1 MIGARCKVSLGYSV
15 DLLLIITPLYLPV
28 PKKIMRVSTHHDP
41 SNGGPAAD
49 LLSRASS
56 CNTTPVTSLIQPL
69 CCRQDDVSFPR
80 VHIHF
85 NLPTCSW
92 SSFLL
97 AVSLWQI
104 LSFHLTACSNLTVQ
118 YCWGISLVAV
128 TKYFFGGKF
137 FLVAVTKNFFS
148 GIFGCHQLFYRVSYQ
163 LRDWSPMVVCTLLSL
178 LWRSKII
185 LITNC

>member
-1 MIGARCKVSLGYSV
+1 
-15 DLLLIITPLYLPV
+15 
-28 PKKIMRVSTHHDP
+28 MRVSTHHDP

-104 LSFHLTACSNLTVQ
+104 LSFYLTACSNLTVQ

-137 FLVAVTKNFFS
+137 FWWQLPKISLAAFLAVTNYS
-148 GIFGCHQLFYRVSYQ
+148 TVSA
-163 LRDWSPMVVCTLLSL
+163 
-178 LWRSKII
+178 
-185 LITNC
+185 TNCVTGQRWWCALCYRYCDDQRSFS